1 MKNKLS
7 INELEKKI
15 IKNCEI
21 KNFSIP
27 YDDYKNTID
36 VIYKMRMKR
45 TSKKKEELNTSNPEN
60 MIAKFLKLQENLK
73 TSKEEREYFEKSVQ
87 NLTGGIE
94 KNNRRY
100 DKLLQDYEKLNE
112 LYQSIIKTKKKS
124 EQRILELI
132 KQRDYAEKMIVEKA
146 LKFNKM
152 QDNLN
157 IQLIKMNEEKKKLEN
172 EKKEINKQKMEI
184 KKNYNPKTN
193 YKKNKSLSS
202 NSQIFNQ
209 DEFLEIKLGFKK
221 ESKFNLH
228 EKVGKNNSI
237 YNIMAINIDGQ
248 QKLIASAGMDQ
259 KLVISDCTKNMKE
272 LWSFKTKSIVNNLC
286 FVEKRNLLCTG
297 SQNNDVD
304 VYDIKK
310 QRLITKFKNHS
321 DSVNIV
327 EEGDDFTLI
336 SASQDR
342 TIKIWDLKK
351 NSLKSTFMFGSSI
364 LSLQTNSS
372 IIYSGHFNGD
382 LRIASGKSKKI
393 IFEEKLFPQGQIHFC
408 KFLPSLNS
416 LFLGG
421 MGKQFKVFDL
431 RMMEVSKSFSFEQ
444 DDIVDTKKLSF
455 GVDESLSKLF
465 MGTNSGEINYYEIIG
480 KSAKKEKSFKVSD
493 SPIPFVLNLSLHD
506 SLLCA
511 DYNGIIHKIKIV
523 NEL

>member
-1 MKNKLS
+1 MKNELS
-7 INELEKKI
+7 IDILEKEI
-15 IKNCEI
+15 ISNCEI
-21 KNFSIP
+21 KEFLIP
-27 YDDYKNTID
+27 YHDYKNTID

-45 TSKKKEELNTSNPEN
+45 TPEKKEELNTSNPEN
-60 MIAKFLKLQENLK
+60 MIAKFLKLQEDLK
-73 TSKEEREYFEKSVQ
+73 TAKEEREYFEKSVQ
-87 NLTGGIE
+87 NLTGAIE
-94 KNNRRY
+94 QNNRRY

-112 LYQSIIKTKKKS
+112 IYQSVLDSKKKS
-124 EQRILELI
+124 DKRVLELI
-132 KQRDYAEKMIVEKA
+132 DQRDYAEKMIVEKA
-146 LKFNKM
+146 LIFNKM
-152 QDNLN
+152 QDDLN
-157 IQLIKMNEEKKKLEN
+157 IRILKMNKEKKFLER
-172 EKKEINKQKMEI
+172 EKKELNKNKLKI
-184 KKNYNPKTN
+184 KQNYNPKTN
-193 YKKNKSLSS
+193 FIKHKSLSS
-202 NSQIFNQ
+202 NSQIFDQ

-221 ESKFNLH
+221 ENTFNLH
-228 EKVGKNNSI
+228 DKVGKNKSI
-237 YNIMAINIDGQ
+237 YNIIAINVDEQ
-248 QKLIASAGMDQ
+248 QRLIATAGMDQ
-259 KLVISDCTKNMKE
+259 KLIISDATKNMKE
-272 LWSFKTKSIVNNLC
+272 IWSFKTKSIINNLC
-286 FVEKRNLLCTG
+286 FIEKKNLLCTG
-297 SQNNDVD
+297 AQNNDVD
-304 VYDIKK
+304 VYDIKRQK
-310 QRLITKFKNHS
+310 LLTKFKNHS

-408 KFLPSLNS
+408 KFMPSLNS

-421 MGKQFKVFDL
+421 MGKQFKIFDL

-444 DDIVDTKKLSF
+444 DDIMDNKKLSF
-455 GVDESLSKLF
+455 GVDGALSKLF

-480 KSAKKEKSFKVSD
+480 NTTKKEKTFKVCN

-506 SLLCA
+506 SLICA
-511 DYNGIIHKIKIV
+511 DFGGIIHKVKIV